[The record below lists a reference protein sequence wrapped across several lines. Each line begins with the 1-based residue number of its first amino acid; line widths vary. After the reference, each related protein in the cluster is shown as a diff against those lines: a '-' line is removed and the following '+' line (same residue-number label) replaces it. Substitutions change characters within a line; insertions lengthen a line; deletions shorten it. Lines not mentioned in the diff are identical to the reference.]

1 MNKILCLFLF
11 FTVLMQACAIVPSDV
26 PSPAVSNTPTAISP
40 TSYPAINVNSTKT
53 GQNPYSYLTS
63 SGEEVRY
70 LLYLPDNLDSREEW
84 PLIIFFH
91 GLGAGGTG
99 QNIEKIIKERGL
111 PESLETDKEFPFVV
125 ISPQLPS
132 GLWPSYIDTVD
143 ELLTHLSET
152 IAVDTNRLYLTGLSR
167 GAYGVWQ
174 YALKY
179 PDRFAAIAPIAGGA
193 SVSLTPVP
201 SAICTLKN
209 LPIWVF
215 HGEAD
220 MLVSP
225 ELNIAVV
232 TALES
237 CGGDIKFTLYPNADH
252 PDTWILAYADSALFE
267 WFLEHSK

>member
-1 MNKILCLFLF
+1 M
-11 FTVLMQACAIVPSDV
+11 
-26 PSPAVSNTPTAISP
+26 
-40 TSYPAINVNSTKT
+40 
-53 GQNPYSYLTS
+53 
-63 SGEEVRY
+63 
-70 LLYLPDNLDSREEW
+70 
-84 PLIIFFH
+84 
-91 GLGAGGTG
+91 
-99 QNIEKIIKERGL
+99 
-111 PESLETDKEFPFVV
+111 
-125 ISPQLPS
+125 
-132 GLWPSYIDTVD
+132 D

-179 PDRFAAIAPIAGGA
+179 PDRFAAIAPVAGGA
-193 SVSLTPVP
+193 SLSSNPVP
-201 SAICTLKN
+201 DAICTLKN

-220 MLVSP
+220 KVISP
-225 ELNIAVV
+225 KLDSAVV

-237 CGGDIKFTLYPNADH
+237 CGSDIKFTLYPNADH